1 MQHHTV
7 HYTHTGYISRQ
18 HTPRM
23 RTSLWRMGPASWNS
37 RRAVLPITNPL
48 SSAACHLPSPTTCL
62 GASQEKVDRLA
73 KSYLEEVVDP
83 KYAELTGEA
92 PRPQKARKRQ
102 SVGATSEHQ
111 RRERTEDNG
120 GGGSRKRSKRSEGE
134 ANQPPSP
141 VMSLTVGEV
150 CRVLRDG
157 TAEEQYAMVARQ
169 ASSSTHWVDGES
181 VNTLLHLAAH
191 FSLEVSVV
199 QECMRQYPPAVRIPN
214 MDGELPLHCAA
225 REGFMAAVGP
235 LLSAFPEAL
244 QLQDKFG
251 ETCLHNAVHCGGSA
265 NNRKP
270 EKRLRGEEV
279 TVLLLKQLPESKR
292 RAYANLQ
299 NMNNESPVQ
308 LASKRLR
315 KRMLELLDGPLSA
328 ASAATFHGSSR
339 ESSTAEPSTAEPS
352 TAELGG
358 SSLVAEDS
366 SRADGEQKES
376 EMLLLGE
383 EIDKEDGEDEESEED
398 EVTRCFL
405 RRSGSPTQAV
415 QDAYHTLLERNP
427 DLAMAVLSAS
437 SEVRTAVQ
445 TLLTAPAQVRKRL
458 ELQQLL
464 P

>member
-1 MQHHTV
+1 M
-7 HYTHTGYISRQ
+7 
-18 HTPRM
+18 
-23 RTSLWRMGPASWNS
+23 
-37 RRAVLPITNPL
+37 
-48 SSAACHLPSPTTCL
+48 
-62 GASQEKVDRLA
+62 
-73 KSYLEEVVDP
+73 
-83 KYAELTGEA
+83 
-92 PRPQKARKRQ
+92 
-102 SVGATSEHQ
+102 
-111 RRERTEDNG
+111 
-120 GGGSRKRSKRSEGE
+120 
-134 ANQPPSP
+134 
-141 VMSLTVGEV
+141 
-150 CRVLRDG
+150 
-157 TAEEQYAMVARQ
+157 
-169 ASSSTHWVDGES
+169 
-181 VNTLLHLAAH
+181 
-191 FSLEVSVV
+191 
-199 QECMRQYPPAVRIPN
+199 
-214 MDGELPLHCAA
+214 
-225 REGFMAAVGP
+225 
-235 LLSAFPEAL
+235 
-244 QLQDKFG
+244 
-251 ETCLHNAVHCGGSA
+251 HCGGSA